1 MKQDTVASIVAND
14 MRTATIFKKYGID
27 FCCGG
32 GRSVSEACKKH
43 NVDGNKV
50 MQEILDL
57 DESEAEHDFLDLPLD
72 QLIDHVIEHH
82 HRYVKE
88 AMPVIMQFA
97 NKVAKVHG
105 HHHPET
111 ITIAKLFKG
120 VSVELTNHL
129 QKEERV
135 LFPAIKQLLDGVSIT
150 QSSALNAPI
159 AAMEHEHDDAGDVFK
174 EIERLSDGFTPPDHA
189 CNTYQALYFHLKAF
203 QDDLHIHI
211 HLENNVLFE
220 RVKALS

>member
-1 MKQDTVASIVAND
+1 
-14 MRTATIFKKYGID
+14 
-27 FCCGG
+27 
-32 GRSVSEACKKH
+32 
-43 NVDGNKV
+43 
-50 MQEILDL
+50 
-57 DESEAEHDFLDLPLD
+57 
-72 QLIDHVIEHH
+72 
-82 HRYVKE
+82 
-88 AMPVIMQFA
+88 
-97 NKVAKVHG
+97 
-105 HHHPET
+105 
-111 ITIAKLFKG
+111 
-120 VSVELTNHL
+120 
-129 QKEERV
+129 
-135 LFPAIKQLLDGVSIT
+135 LDGVSIT